1 MKIYWAPNQTKSR
14 IGNTPWKMEYLMN
27 TLSGGLVTAV
37 APVVI
42 QVGFTTKMIQTDMA
56 IWKMD
61 ETDMTIFMMGETT
74 WPEQYQHLC
83 ISGHSLGSAL
93 AYWISRKQRWPT
105 NLKVFTHITTLFR
118 VKDYGLVGLGQRW
131 TRENKYLSRTPRWRS
146 SLFID
151 GHSLLIILPPNVNN
165 HPQWNLAH
173 KKW

>member
-1 MKIYWAPNQTKSR
+1 
-14 IGNTPWKMEYLMN
+14 MN

-61 ETDMTIFMMGETT
+61 ETDMTIFMMGEKT
-74 WPEQYQHLC
+74 WPVQYQHLC

-105 NLKVFTHITTLFR
+105 NFKVLTHITTLFR

-146 SLFID
+146 SLLRTPGIVKGNNPLSLVWFKWGSWWGILKHFPQSRCILISHWSREKKQSSFI
-151 GHSLLIILPPNVNN
+151 I
-165 HPQWNLAH
+165 
-173 KKW
+173 